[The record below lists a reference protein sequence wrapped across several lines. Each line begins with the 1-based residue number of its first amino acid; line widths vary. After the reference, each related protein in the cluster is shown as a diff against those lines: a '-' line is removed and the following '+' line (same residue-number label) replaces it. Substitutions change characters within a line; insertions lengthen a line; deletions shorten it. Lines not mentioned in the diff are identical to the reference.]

1 MCLFFIAWDQTNSLV
16 KIYVTLSNVQSLPK
30 ENVYCNFSDARS
42 FELHV
47 KGLENKD
54 YVLIINKLLQPIVPE
69 KCSYRVK
76 SDKVIV
82 SLSKSKEGN
91 WSHITETEK
100 KVNDV
105 KSQKFDD
112 MGGDKDPA
120 SSLMSMMKNL

>member
-1 MCLFFIAWDQTNSLV
+1 MV
-16 KIYVTLSNVQSLPK
+16 KIYVTLNNVQSLPK
-30 ENVYCNFSDARS
+30 ENVYCNFSDSRS

-54 YVLIINKLLQPIVPE
+54 YILVINKLLQPIIPE

-82 SLSKSKEGN
+82 SLAKSKQEN